1 MLIMSGRI
9 EKSYARKDRER
20 SSLLSHI
27 ALNGTVADMPCTRCF
42 RGNLT
47 CRMAGKSNR
56 CEECVRQRKSCD
68 GTRVASSLEKLISQ
82 QQKLDAEEEEASENL
97 LALHTQ
103 LAELQSQLA
112 AAAGRLSRIRKIRS
126 RVKGKS
132 AELFERGMRELDAED
147 DLVPALDG
155 HEQALVEDLQSIG
168 VPNDVDW
175 SSFGLGLEFESLGP
189 LVPGTGTPPERQE
202 QSAS

>member
-1 MLIMSGRI
+1 MLTMSGRV

-42 RGNLT
+42 KNSLT

-82 QQKLDAEEEEASENL
+82 QQKLDAEEEAASEKL
-97 LALHTQ
+97 LVLHTQ

-112 AAAGRLSRIRKIRS
+112 AAAGRLARIRKIRS

-132 AELFERGMRELDAED
+132 AELFERGMRELNAED
-147 DLVPALDG
+147 NPPALDG
-155 HEQALVEDLQSIG
+155 HERSLVGDLQSIG
-168 VPNDVDW
+168 VPNNVDW
-175 SSFGLGLEFESLGP
+175 SSFGLELESLGP
-189 LVPGTGTPPERQE
+189 LVPESGTPLEC
-202 QSAS
+202 